1 MSGDVTTDAPGAT
14 VRPVRCPGCEND
26 DTKVVDSR
34 AAEDGLAIRRRREC
48 MACHYRF
55 TTFERSEGAAVFV
68 MKRSGERQPFDCGR
82 IVHGVRSS
90 AKGRPVS
97 EAQFQ
102 ELASAIEEDMRS
114 CGGTVTSEQVG
125 LAVLDRLRAI
135 DPVAALRFAS
145 VYKGFTEVADFER
158 ELRLIKP

>member
-1 MSGDVTTDAPGAT
+1 M
-14 VRPVRCPGCEND
+14 RCPGCENE

-34 AAEDGLAIRRRREC
+34 AAEDGAAIRRRREC
-48 MACHYRF
+48 MTCSTRF
-55 TTFERSEGAAVFV
+55 TTFERVDGAAVFV
-68 MKRSGERQPFDCGR
+68 MKRSGERQPFDCSR
-82 IVHGVRSS
+82 IIHGIRSS

-97 EAQFQ
+97 EGQFQ
-102 ELASAIEEDMRS
+102 ELATAVEEEMRAS
-114 CGGTVTSEQVG
+114 GGTVTSEQVG